1 MELIPYFYE
10 LAKQAAEYAKERDAY
25 NINPKWIYS
34 QWHHETGG
42 FESELQAS
50 NHNLGGLTQSEP
62 NDTPQ
67 PDGDM
72 YYMNFDTFEDYAKY
86 FGHYLGYYKENGIDQ
101 AENLYDYVAALKD
114 GGYFG
119 DSFDN
124 YYNGCE
130 YVMSNTDFGD

>member
-1 MELIPYFYE
+1 MELNSYFYGV
-10 LAKQAAEYAKERDAY
+10 AQQAADAAAEKGVG
-25 NINPKWIYS
+25 NVDAKWIYA

-42 FESELQAS
+42 FTSELQAS

-67 PDGDM
+67 PDGNC
-72 YYMNFDTFEDYAKY
+72 YYMDFNSFEDYGTY
-86 FGHYLGYYKENGIDQ
+86 FGHYLKYYIENGI
-101 AENLYDYVAALKD
+101 ASATCLKEYIKALNE

-124 YYNGCE
+124 YYTDCQ
-130 YVMSNTDFGD
+130 YILDNTTFA